1 MSLTSLTPKQRS
13 SSDSKLYIKE
23 IPSGYVKG
31 NINLTAIVFSGFNLL
46 IILNLLSLGQFAWS
60 TDSKENVGGTGFTF
74 E

>member
-1 MSLTSLTPKQRS
+1 MSLTSLTPKHRS

-46 IILNLLSLGQFAWS
+46 IILNLLSLGQFA
-60 TDSKENVGGTGFTF
+60 
-74 E
+74 